1 MTPLKLAALATVA
14 VPGLQVTGLR
24 ADSYSDEVRSV
35 ANIVDASGNR
45 WTVTCSNETIAG
57 PAAEAEAAIL
67 QRLATTHDVN
77 RIPFDVPRIKGTTRT
92 RDGNRVY
99 VHQDLGG
106 RPLEDSDLA
115 DDPLLPASL
124 GRALAALHNL
134 PERVYTD
141 VSVPSHSAI
150 ECRAG
155 LLSMLDEAPARAAVP
170 VNLRIRWQG
179 ALDDLSLWRFPPAP
193 IHGDLQGNAV
203 YVSRGSVVGIAGFT
217 SACVG
222 DPAVDIAWVQ
232 AVASD
237 AFLERFRE
245 AYSHEREA
253 TDLHLFTRAQ
263 LMSELALVRWL
274 LHGAHTD
281 DHSVVEEARAMLA
294 DLSSDLG
301 ELRLVE
307 SRPHSSADDLL
318 SDTPIASATARRAP
332 GREEQ
337 AGQGQRRAGREERAG
352 QGQRGGRGDRS
363 AARTRAEPG
372 RTSARAGAETGRTS
386 ARAGAETGRTS
397 AQPPARGGDGTG
409 RWRAERDG
417 ADRAAEPRRTR
428 IAAPPAPT
436 ERRRAG
442 SPAHAARPGEAE
454 ERTPPM
460 PSRLAR
466 RLQRGEADP
475 HAATER
481 LTLGPDGRP
490 RR

>member
-363 AARTRAEPG
+363 AARTRAE
-372 RTSARAGAETGRTS
+372 TGRTS

>member
-318 SDTPIASATARRAP
+318 SGTPIASATARRAP

-337 AGQGQRRAGREERAG
+337 AGQGQRRAGREERTG

-363 AARTRAEPG
+363 AARTRAEQDQRP
-372 RTSARAGAETGRTS
+372 RRS
-386 ARAGAETGRTS
+386 
-397 AQPPARGGDGTG
+397 GDGQDQRPAPRPRRG
-409 RWRAERDG
+409 RDG
-417 ADRAAEPRRTR
+417 KVARRKGRDRPRGRAPAHADRGAPRAHRAPPRRLARPRRTPGGGR
-428 IAAPPAPT
+428 
-436 ERRRAG
+436 G
-442 SPAHAARPGEAE
+442 AHARNALALGAEA
-454 ERTPPM
+454 P
-460 PSRLAR
+460 AR
-466 RLQRGEADP
+466 RG
-475 HAATER
+475 
-481 LTLGPDGRP
+481 GPP
-490 RR
+490 RRH

>member
-45 WTVTCSNETIAG
+45 WTVTCSNEMIAG

-281 DHSVVEEARAMLA
+281 DSSVVEEARAMLA

-318 SDTPIASATARRAP
+318 SDTPVASAMARRAP

-337 AGQGQRRAGREERAG
+337 TGA
-352 QGQRGGRGDRS
+352 GQRGADGDRPP
-363 AARTRAEPG
+363 ARTRPQ
-372 RTSARAGAETGRTS
+372 TGP
-386 ARAGAETGRTS
+386 TS
-397 AQPPARGGDGTG
+397 AQPPARTGEGTG
-409 RWRAERDG
+409 RRRADRDG
-417 ADRAAEPRRTR
+417 TDRTAEPRRTR

>member
-318 SDTPIASATARRAP
+318 SDTPIASATARRTP

-337 AGQGQRRAGREERAG
+337 AGQGQRRAGREERTG

-386 ARAGAETGRTS
+386 A
-397 AQPPARGGDGTG
+397 QPPARGGDGTG

-417 ADRAAEPRRTR
+417 AGRAAEPRRTR

-475 HAATER
+475 QAATER

>member
-337 AGQGQRRAGREERAG
+337 AGQGQRRAGREERDG

-363 AARTRAEPG
+363 TARTRAEP
-372 RTSARAGAETGRTS
+372 GRTS

>member
-67 QRLATTHDVN
+67 QRLATTHDVS

-150 ECRAG
+150 ECRAS
-155 LLSMLDEAPARAAVP
+155 LLSMLDETPARAAVP
-170 VNLRIRWQG
+170 VNLRMRWQG

-237 AFLERFRE
+237 AFLEKFRE
-245 AYSHEREA
+245 AYSREREA

-281 DHSVVEEARAMLA
+281 DPSVVEEARAMLA

-318 SDTPIASATARRAP
+318 SDTPIASATPRRAP
-332 GREEQ
+332 EHEEQ
-337 AGQGQRRAGREERAG
+337 TGAGHRGTGHEEQTGAGHRGTGHEEQQAG
-352 QGQRGGRGDRS
+352 AGHRGARGDQS
-363 AARTRAEPG
+363 P
-372 RTSARAGAETGRTS
+372 ARAGDRPGRR
-386 ARAGAETGRTS
+386 RAN
-397 AQPPARGGDGTG
+397 
-409 RWRAERDG
+409 RDG
-417 ADRAAEPRRTR
+417 ADRAPEPRRTR
-428 IAAPPAPT
+428 IAAPPAPA

-481 LTLGPDGRP
+481 LTLGPDGQP

>member
-318 SDTPIASATARRAP
+318 SGTPIASATARRAP

-372 RTSARAGAETGRTS
+372 RTSARAGAEPGRTS

-436 ERRRAG
+436 EHRRAG

>member
-363 AARTRAEPG
+363 AARTRAK
-372 RTSARAGAETGRTS
+372 TGRTS

>member
-155 LLSMLDEAPARAAVP
+155 LLSMLDETPARAAVP

-332 GREEQ
+332 GREER
-337 AGQGQRRAGREERAG
+337 AGQGQRRAGREERDG
-352 QGQRGGRGDRS
+352 QGQRGGRGDRP
-363 AARTRAEPG
+363 AARTR
-372 RTSARAGAETGRTS
+372 
-386 ARAGAETGRTS
+386 AETGRTS

>member
-337 AGQGQRRAGREERAG
+337 AGQGQRRAGREERTG

-363 AARTRAEPG
+363 AARTRAEP
-372 RTSARAGAETGRTS
+372 GRTS

>member
-318 SDTPIASATARRAP
+318 SGTPIASATARRAP

-363 AARTRAEPG
+363 AARTRAEP
-372 RTSARAGAETGRTS
+372 GRTS

>member
-155 LLSMLDEAPARAAVP
+155 LLSMLDEAPARAAAP

-294 DLSSDLG
+294 DLSSDQR

-352 QGQRGGRGDRS
+352 QGQHGGRGDRP
-363 AARTRAEPG
+363 AARTRAEP
-372 RTSARAGAETGRTS
+372 GRTS

>member
-150 ECRAG
+150 ECRAS

-363 AARTRAEPG
+363 AARTRAE
-372 RTSARAGAETGRTS
+372 
-386 ARAGAETGRTS
+386 TGRTS

>member
-274 LHGAHTD
+274 LHGAHTN

-332 GREEQ
+332 GREER
-337 AGQGQRRAGREERAG
+337 AGQGQRRAGREERRVAG
-352 QGQRGGRGDRS
+352 EVGESGS
-363 AARTRAEPG
+363 AGCAK
-372 RTSARAGAETGRTS
+372 
-386 ARAGAETGRTS
+386 
-397 AQPPARGGDGTG
+397 
-409 RWRAERDG
+409 
-417 ADRAAEPRRTR
+417 
-428 IAAPPAPT
+428 
-436 ERRRAG
+436 
-442 SPAHAARPGEAE
+442 
-454 ERTPPM
+454 
-460 PSRLAR
+460 
-466 RLQRGEADP
+466 
-475 HAATER
+475 
-481 LTLGPDGRP
+481 
-490 RR
+490 

>member
-363 AARTRAEPG
+363 TARTRAEP
-372 RTSARAGAETGRTS
+372 GRTS

>member
-337 AGQGQRRAGREERAG
+337 AGQGQRRAGREERDG

-363 AARTRAEPG
+363 AARTRAEP
-372 RTSARAGAETGRTS
+372 GRTS

>member
-35 ANIVDASGNR
+35 ANLVDASGNR

-352 QGQRGGRGDRS
+352 QGQHGGRGDRP
-363 AARTRAEPG
+363 AARTRAEP
-372 RTSARAGAETGRTS
+372 GRTS

>member
-274 LHGAHTD
+274 LHGTHTD

-352 QGQRGGRGDRS
+352 QGQRGGRGDRP
-363 AARTRAEPG
+363 AARTRAEP
-372 RTSARAGAETGRTS
+372 GRTS

>member
-337 AGQGQRRAGREERAG
+337 AGQGQRRAGREERDG

-363 AARTRAEPG
+363 AARTRAETG
-372 RTSARAGAETGRTS
+372 RTSARTRAETGRTS

>member
-352 QGQRGGRGDRS
+352 QGQRGGRGDRP
-363 AARTRAEPG
+363 AARTR
-372 RTSARAGAETGRTS
+372 AETGRTS

>member
-386 ARAGAETGRTS
+386 A
-397 AQPPARGGDGTG
+397 QPPARGGDGTG

>member
-318 SDTPIASATARRAP
+318 SDTPIASATARRTP

-337 AGQGQRRAGREERAG
+337 AGQGQRRAGREERTG

-372 RTSARAGAETGRTS
+372 RTSARV
-386 ARAGAETGRTS
+386 GAETGRTS

-417 ADRAAEPRRTR
+417 AGRAAEPPRTR

>member
-150 ECRAG
+150 ECREG

-352 QGQRGGRGDRS
+352 QGQRGGRGDRP
-363 AARTRAEPG
+363 AARTRAEP
-372 RTSARAGAETGRTS
+372 GRTS

>member
-318 SDTPIASATARRAP
+318 SDTPIASATARRTP

-337 AGQGQRRAGREERAG
+337 AGQGQRRAGREERTG

-386 ARAGAETGRTS
+386 A
-397 AQPPARGGDGTG
+397 QPPARGGDGTG

-417 ADRAAEPRRTR
+417 AEPRRTR

>member
-352 QGQRGGRGDRS
+352 QGQRRAGREERDGQGQRGGRGDRP
-363 AARTRAEPG
+363 AARTR
-372 RTSARAGAETGRTS
+372 
-386 ARAGAETGRTS
+386 AETGRTS

>member
-337 AGQGQRRAGREERAG
+337 AGQGQRRAGREERDG
-352 QGQRGGRGDRS
+352 QGQRGGRGDRP
-363 AARTRAEPG
+363 AARTR
-372 RTSARAGAETGRTS
+372 AETGRTS

>member
-337 AGQGQRRAGREERAG
+337 AGQGQRRAGREERTG

-386 ARAGAETGRTS
+386 A
-397 AQPPARGGDGTG
+397 QPPARGGDGTG

-417 ADRAAEPRRTR
+417 TGRAAEPRRTR

>member
-170 VNLRIRWQG
+170 VNLRIRWQA

-386 ARAGAETGRTS
+386 A
-397 AQPPARGGDGTG
+397 QPPARGGDGTG

-417 ADRAAEPRRTR
+417 AGRAAEPRRTR

>member
-45 WTVTCSNETIAG
+45 WTVTCSNEMIAG

-115 DDPLLPASL
+115 DDPLLPSSL

-150 ECRAG
+150 ECRAA

-170 VNLRIRWQG
+170 VNLRMRWQG

-237 AFLERFRE
+237 AFLEKFRE

-281 DHSVVEEARAMLA
+281 DSSVVEEARAMLA

-318 SDTPIASATARRAP
+318 SDTPVASAMARRAP

-337 AGQGQRRAGREERAG
+337 TGA
-352 QGQRGGRGDRS
+352 GQRGADGDRPP
-363 AARTRAEPG
+363 ARTRPQ
-372 RTSARAGAETGRTS
+372 TGP
-386 ARAGAETGRTS
+386 TS
-397 AQPPARGGDGTG
+397 AQPPARTGEGTG
-409 RWRAERDG
+409 RRRADRDG
-417 ADRAAEPRRTR
+417 TDRTAEPRRTR

-466 RLQRGEADP
+466 RLQRGETDP

>member
-170 VNLRIRWQG
+170 VNLRMRWQG

-386 ARAGAETGRTS
+386 A
-397 AQPPARGGDGTG
+397 QPPARGGDGTG

>member
-77 RIPFDVPRIKGTTRT
+77 RLPFDVPRIKGTTRT

-170 VNLRIRWQG
+170 VNLRIRWQA

-386 ARAGAETGRTS
+386 A
-397 AQPPARGGDGTG
+397 QPPARGGDGTG

-417 ADRAAEPRRTR
+417 AGRAAEPRRTR

>member
-352 QGQRGGRGDRS
+352 QGQHGGRGDRP
-363 AARTRAEPG
+363 AARTRAEP
-372 RTSARAGAETGRTS
+372 GRTS

-436 ERRRAG
+436 ERRRTG

>member
-386 ARAGAETGRTS
+386 A
-397 AQPPARGGDGTG
+397 QPPARGGDGTG

-428 IAAPPAPT
+428 IAAPT

>member
-352 QGQRGGRGDRS
+352 QGQRGGRGDRP
-363 AARTRAEPG
+363 AARTRAEP
-372 RTSARAGAETGRTS
+372 
-386 ARAGAETGRTS
+386 GRTS

>member
-386 ARAGAETGRTS
+386 A
-397 AQPPARGGDGTG
+397 QPPARGGDGTG

-428 IAAPPAPT
+428 IAAPPAPA

>member
-337 AGQGQRRAGREERAG
+337 AGQGQRRAGREERDG

-363 AARTRAEPG
+363 AARTR
-372 RTSARAGAETGRTS
+372 AETGRTS

>member
-67 QRLATTHDVN
+67 QRLATTHDVS

-386 ARAGAETGRTS
+386 A
-397 AQPPARGGDGTG
+397 QPPARGGDGTG

>member
-352 QGQRGGRGDRS
+352 QGQHGGRGDRP
-363 AARTRAEPG
+363 AARTRAEP
-372 RTSARAGAETGRTS
+372 GRTS